1 MACCSGLGISQFLE
15 RIMSG
20 TIINSQTFLGK
31 KAERF
36 KIGTCLI
43 RDLKVDGCQSN
54 VYVILTLFIL
64 VIVFL

>member
-1 MACCSGLGISQFLE
+1 
-15 RIMSG
+15 MSG

>member
-1 MACCSGLGISQFLE
+1 
-15 RIMSG
+15 MSG
-20 TIINSQTFLGK
+20 TIINSQTFRGK

-43 RDLKVDGCQSN
+43 RDLKVDGCQSK
-54 VYVILTLFIL
+54 LTLFIL